1 MLIGFDRACLY
12 LIGFDLI
19 YLVNFIS
26 VLNSILLGTACELFL
41 KGYKNLLNLIFNKKE
56 YSYSIIKKERLE
68 RIHQNEGS

>member
-1 MLIGFDRACLY
+1 MLGY
-12 LIGFDLI
+12 I

-56 YSYSIIKKERLE
+56 YSYSLIKKDRLE